1 MVGPIVIEGFNSDA
15 RDNSI
20 NLGSDKDKI
29 NNEPLIVTFLFR
41 YEEKQLPKAKS
52 STKAASAGLP

>member
-1 MVGPIVIEGFNSDA
+1 MAGPIDVEGFNSDT

-20 NLGSDKDKI
+20 NLGSSEDETD
-29 NNEPLIVTFLFR
+29 NEPLIVTSMFR

-52 STKAASAGLP
+52 STKAASADLP